1 MHVPVGFC
9 VIADY
14 TVQIA
19 EPIVASLSRTR
30 SNLKLFARRWTKC
43 PIWST
48 SVRVTLPPPPS
59 TPLQQPVKQTQPAAT
74 TSFCPVSCA
83 HRTHLQF
90 KLNAHKLV
98 VFPNSAATATQ
109 FPYCNWTRS
118 FSSPTVPRVPQ
129 SAVQIWQK
137 CHLSYITNQVSNFP
151 FRVHYIHTIL
161 QLLLK
166 PKLQLADGN
175 DIMELY
181 HIQLLLYYSQLLS
194 SCLSSAR
201 EGEREV

>member
-1 MHVPVGFC
+1 MPNLVNVS
-9 VIADY
+9 
-14 TVQIA
+14 Q
-19 EPIVASLSRTR
+19 
-30 SNLKLFARRWTKC
+30 SNT
-43 PIWST
+43 
-48 SVRVTLPPPPS
+48 PPPPS
-59 TPLQQPVKQTQPAAT
+59 APLQQPVKQTHHPAAT

-129 SAVQIWQK
+129 SAVQRWQK

-181 HIQLLLYYSQLLS
+181 HIQLLLNF
-194 SCLSSAR
+194 SAVVYR
-201 EGEREV
+201 QQEREKERKRQLDSAN